1 MVADL
6 LVDYLPLG
14 GCDAVE
20 HLVLEYNSAAAQDG
34 VAEVAVDMFAGAAV
48 VAVVFVSIIVDSAC
62 VGVFV
67 AASENFA
74 ACAGDGAVPV
84 CVVAEHAVA
93 AFAAAE
99 AVAAVVAEA
108 VAVVAE
114 VAAVVA
120 EAAAVVVAVAEAV
133 GVVAETLAVVA

>member
-6 LVDYLPLG
+6 LVDYLPLV

-20 HLVLEYNSAAAQDG
+20 HEYNSAAAQDG

-48 VAVVFVSIIVDSAC
+48 VAVVFVSVVVDSAR

-67 AASENFA
+67 AVSENFA
-74 ACAGDGAVPV
+74 ACAGGGAVPV
-84 CVVAEHAVA
+84 SVVAEHAVA
-93 AFAAAE
+93 AFAAAAE

-120 EAAAVVVAVAEAV
+120 EAAAVVVVVAEAV